1 MGFIFSTAFFLLLAI
16 ASPLR
21 DFPNGICSSAAQ
33 GGRRS
38 SNGTVIRLPLHHVNG
53 PCSPI
58 DRPPARFE
66 DTVRQDEA
74 RVRYLL
80 SRLSGTRSLPRP
92 DAFGVPVESGD
103 KVGTGN
109 FVVRVGLGTPA
120 QDYVMI
126 ADTGS
131 TFTWLQCQP
140 CSDYCHPQAGALYDP
155 SSSSTYESVSC
166 GDAACTGLQ
175 EATLNPSGCSSL
187 NKCEYEA
194 SYGDRSLSV
203 GFVSRDTLVVGSESL
218 PGFLYGCGQMNQGL
232 FGRTAGIIG
241 LSRDKY
247 SLFAQLG
254 SKYGNV
260 FSYCLPTP
268 SSTGKLSFGEDVD
281 DRSAYQFT
289 PMHTTSKD
297 QSLYF
302 LQMTGMSVAGESLPV
317 STAEYT
323 RQPTLIDSGTVI
335 TRLPDAV
342 YAALREAFVRQTAGY
357 PKAEAF
363 SLLDTCLKAKAED
376 VNVPEVVLHFEGGSE
391 LKLEAWNVLMDVT
404 DGQSCLAF
412 AGTSMSQGVA
422 IIGNR
427 QQQKTTVVYDV
438 SNSRIGFANGGCG

>member
-1 MGFIFSTAFFLLLAI
+1 MGVT
-16 ASPLR
+16 
-21 DFPNGICSSAAQ
+21 
-33 GGRRS
+33 GRGRS
-38 SNGTVIRLPLHHVNG
+38 SNGTGIRLPLHHVNG
-53 PCSPI
+53 PCSPVNY
-58 DRPPARFE
+58 RPVRFE
-66 DTVRQDEA
+66 DTVKQDEA
-74 RVRYLL
+74 RVLYLL
-80 SRLSGTRSLPRP
+80 SRLSGTGSFPQP
-92 DAFGVPVESGD
+92 DAFGVPVESGG

-109 FVVRVGLGTPA
+109 FVVGVGLGTPA
-120 QDYVMI
+120 KDYVMI

-140 CSDYCHPQAGALYDP
+140 CSQACHPQAGPVFDP

-166 GDAACTGLQ
+166 GEDACTGLQ
-175 EATLNPSGCSSL
+175 EATLNPSGCSSQ

-194 SYGDRSLSV
+194 SYGDRSLSI
-203 GFVSRDTLVVGSESL
+203 GFVSRDTLSVGSESL
-218 PGFLYGCGQMNQGL
+218 PGFLYGCGQLNQGL
-232 FGRTAGIIG
+232 FGQTAGIIG

-268 SSTGKLSFGEDVD
+268 SSTGTLSFGAGVD
-281 DRSAYQFT
+281 DQSAYQFT
-289 PMHTTSKD
+289 PMRSSSRD
-297 QSLYF
+297 QALYF
-302 LQMTGMSVAGESLPV
+302 LQLTGISVAGQSLPV

-335 TRLPDAV
+335 TRLPDTV
-342 YAALREAFVRQTAGY
+342 YAALRDAFVKQTAGY

-363 SLLDTCLKAKAED
+363 SLLDTCLQAKAKD
-376 VNVPEVVLHFEGGSE
+376 VAVPEVVMHFEGGSE
-391 LKLEAWNVLMDVT
+391 LKLEAWNVLMDVA

-412 AGTSMSQGVA
+412 AGTSMSEGVA